1 MDNKCNISHKLSK
14 HSGIK
19 GASGERK
26 TKREMDREKQEK
38 VRCLPGKGHLL
49 GATIN
54 QQTPGGNNLSLLAI
68 VSDTI
73 QSPRDL

>member
-1 MDNKCNISHKLSK
+1 
-14 HSGIK
+14 
-19 GASGERK
+19 
-26 TKREMDREKQEK
+26 MDREKQEK

-54 QQTPGGNNLSLLAI
+54 QQTPGGNNLSLLVI